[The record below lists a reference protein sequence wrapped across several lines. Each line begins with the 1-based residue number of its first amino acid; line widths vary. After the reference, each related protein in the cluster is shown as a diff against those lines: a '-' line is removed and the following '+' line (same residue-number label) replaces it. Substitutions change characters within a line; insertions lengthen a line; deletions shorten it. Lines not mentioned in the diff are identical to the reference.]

1 MAREKLKIIK
11 VGLQNPEFEFIQKI
25 ANENKS
31 NLSETVRRIII
42 TFNIITSS
50 PLYEIIGMKPLN
62 FGEEEKKKENKSP

>member
-1 MAREKLKIIK
+1 MARGKLKIIK